1 LSRDLSEEFKLGR
14 KCFKFWY
21 GESVLPKKSK
31 PKGILAQLI
40 AFYNGLNKQYQEL
53 LWGIGLLI
61 FLLILV
67 AILANPVVFLLGVSV
82 ASLLG
87 FLGWLKIKTDLAPEH
102 IMVFGAVAVALITIG
117 AITLKAV
124 DPYVGS
130 GIIASLVGGGAI
142 AEVIKAKRK
151 QAGAE

>member
-1 LSRDLSEEFKLGR
+1 M
-14 KCFKFWY
+14 
-21 GESVLPKKSK
+21 PKKTK

-40 AFYNGLNKQYQEL
+40 EFYDSLDKGDKEL
-53 LWGIGLLI
+53 VGVIALLV
-61 FLLILV
+61 FFLILA
-67 AILANPVVFLLGVSV
+67 AILSHPVEFLLGVSIAAV
-82 ASLLG
+82 LG
-87 FLGWLKIKTDLAPEH
+87 FLGYLKIKTDLAVEH
-102 IMVFGAVAVALITIG
+102 ILAFGAVTVALITIG

-130 GIIASLVGGGAI
+130 GIIASLVGGGTI

>member
-1 LSRDLSEEFKLGR
+1 
-14 KCFKFWY
+14 
-21 GESVLPKKSK
+21 LPKKSK

-40 AFYNGLNKQYQEL
+40 EFYERLDKGDKEL
-53 LWGIGLLI
+53 VGVISLLI
-61 FLLILV
+61 FFLILA
-67 AILANPVVFLLGVSV
+67 AILSHPVEFLIGVSV
-82 ASLLG
+82 AAVLG

-102 IMVFGAVAVALITIG
+102 ILAFGAVAVALIAIG

-142 AEVIKAKRK
+142 AEVIKAKK
-151 QAGAE
+151 GKEQ

>member
-1 LSRDLSEEFKLGR
+1 M
-14 KCFKFWY
+14 
-21 GESVLPKKSK
+21 PKKSK

-40 AFYNGLNKQYQEL
+40 EFYERLDKGDKEL
-53 LWGIGLLI
+53 VGVISLLI
-61 FLLILV
+61 FFLILA
-67 AILANPVVFLLGVSV
+67 AILSHPVEFLIGVSV
-82 ASLLG
+82 AGILG

-102 IMVFGAVAVALITIG
+102 ILAFGAVAVALIAIG

-142 AEVIKAKRK
+142 AEVIKAKK
-151 QAGAE
+151 GKEQ

>member
-1 LSRDLSEEFKLGR
+1 
-14 KCFKFWY
+14 
-21 GESVLPKKSK
+21 LPKKSK

-40 AFYNGLNKQYQEL
+40 EFYERLDKGDKEL
-53 LWGIGLLI
+53 VGVISLLI
-61 FLLILV
+61 FFLILA
-67 AILANPVVFLLGVSV
+67 AILSHPVEFLIGVSV
-82 ASLLG
+82 AAVLV

-102 IMVFGAVAVALITIG
+102 ILAFGAVAVALIAIG

-142 AEVIKAKRK
+142 AEVIKAKK
-151 QAGAE
+151 GKEQ

>member
-1 LSRDLSEEFKLGR
+1 
-14 KCFKFWY
+14 
-21 GESVLPKKSK
+21 LPKKSK

-40 AFYNGLNKQYQEL
+40 EFYERLDKGDKEL
-53 LWGIGLLI
+53 VGVIGLLI
-61 FLLILV
+61 LFLILA
-67 AILANPVVFLLGVSV
+67 AILSHPVEFLIGVSV
-82 ASLLG
+82 AAVLG

-102 IMVFGAVAVALITIG
+102 ILAFGAVAVTLITIG

>member
-1 LSRDLSEEFKLGR
+1 M
-14 KCFKFWY
+14 
-21 GESVLPKKSK
+21 PKKSK

-40 AFYNGLNKQYQEL
+40 EFYERLDKGDKEL
-53 LWGIGLLI
+53 VGVIGLLI
-61 FLLILV
+61 LFLILA
-67 AILANPVVFLLGVSV
+67 AILSHPVEFLIGVSV
-82 ASLLG
+82 AAVLG

-102 IMVFGAVAVALITIG
+102 ILAFGAVAVTLITIG

>member
-1 LSRDLSEEFKLGR
+1 M
-14 KCFKFWY
+14 
-21 GESVLPKKSK
+21 PKKSK

-40 AFYNGLNKQYQEL
+40 EFYERLDKGDKEL
-53 LWGIGLLI
+53 VGVISLLI
-61 FLLILV
+61 FFLILA
-67 AILANPVVFLLGVSV
+67 AILSHPVEFLIGVSV
-82 ASLLG
+82 AAVLG

-102 IMVFGAVAVALITIG
+102 ILAFGAVAVALIAIG

-142 AEVIKAKRK
+142 AEVIKAKK
-151 QAGAE
+151 GKEQ

>member
-1 LSRDLSEEFKLGR
+1 M
-14 KCFKFWY
+14 
-21 GESVLPKKSK
+21 PKKSK

-40 AFYNGLNKQYQEL
+40 EFYERLDKGDKEL
-53 LWGIGLLI
+53 VGVIALLI
-61 FLLILV
+61 FFLILA
-67 AILANPVVFLLGVSV
+67 AILSHPVEFLIGVSV
-82 ASLLG
+82 AAVLG
-87 FLGWLKIKTDLAPEH
+87 FLGWMKIKTDLAPEH
-102 IMVFGAVAVALITIG
+102 ILAFGAVAVALITIG
-117 AITLKAV
+117 AISLKAV